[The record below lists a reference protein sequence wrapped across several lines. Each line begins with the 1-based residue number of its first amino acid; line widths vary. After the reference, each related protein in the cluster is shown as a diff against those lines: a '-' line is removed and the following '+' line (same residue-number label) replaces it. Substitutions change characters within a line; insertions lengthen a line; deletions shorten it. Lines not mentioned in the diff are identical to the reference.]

1 MVLEKAMTLL
11 TEEEFSSLTS
21 LLGEYNRGGVDVVG
35 FAVDVGRMIA
45 HDQGKVREGGRRGIK
60 RLGKIKKI
68 KVQFQSLLTCLR
80 LAANKYYT
88 HTISE

>member
-45 HDQGKVREGGRRGIK
+45 HDQGKVRGRRGIK
-60 RLGKIKKI
+60 RLGKIRI
-68 KVQFQSLLTCLR
+68 
-80 LAANKYYT
+80 
-88 HTISE
+88 